1 MFKEKLSLLGIAVMA
16 AGLLTAIS
24 LTANAV
30 AESRAQGQGMGQG
43 QGSNSDQMRDRDR
56 DQDRAQA
63 PIYGSQ
69 LMTERERQEHRTKMR
84 SFKTEQERETYRL
97 AQHKKMQE
105 RARAKGLTLPD
116 APTQQTPVPAAPT
129 PDQ

>member
-1 MFKEKLSLLGIAVMA
+1 MFKEKLSILGIAVIA

-30 AESRAQGQGMGQG
+30 AESRAQGQGMGP
-43 QGSNSDQMRDRDR
+43 GSNSDQTRDRDR

>member
-1 MFKEKLSLLGIAVMA
+1 MFKEKLSILGIAVIA

-30 AESRAQGQGMGQG
+30 AESRAQGQGMG

-129 PDQ
+129 LDQ